1 MVLPELMYVL
11 SGRAGIQTST
21 QLPSCSLSYTTWLTQ
36 THRCPCRLMGP
47 QGVLRGHTTSKV
59 AVTSLGYQTP
69 RAVSLP
75 ELESA
80 PGVLRHL
87 HRECSSAGPAPM
99 AIDASPVLAFWST
112 HLVHLFLQGPL
123 MLFHLL
129 PWRPGGAHSV
139 RYKMHSNH
147 KTEIRV
153 QKTSREAGG
162 AQVLGP
168 ENHSRGISF
177 FLGLTGVAEG
187 GIGNIAPMIQ
197 WREAGRQAR
206 GRMGPTFLKH
216 LQCATHS
223 ARC

>member
-1 MVLPELMYVL
+1 M
-11 SGRAGIQTST
+11 TSRRS
-21 QLPSCSLSYTTWLTQ
+21 QRSHYHYLQSDL
-36 THRCPCRLMGP
+36 
-47 QGVLRGHTTSKV
+47 
-59 AVTSLGYQTP
+59 
-69 RAVSLP
+69 
-75 ELESA
+75 
-80 PGVLRHL
+80 PGVS
-87 HRECSSAGPAPM
+87 ESKSSQSPRLGKRSWCPQAPACERSPTGPAPM

-177 FLGLTGVAEG
+177 FLGLTGVAEVG
-187 GIGNIAPMIQ
+187 D
-197 WREAGRQAR
+197 R
-206 GRMGPTFLKH
+206 K
-216 LQCATHS
+216 HS
-223 ARC
+223 AHDPMEGSR